1 MDSMEKIIKAMK
13 YLKERDEFITLRKL
27 HEVTKLSKTTI
38 QKYLMFLIGSG
49 RVRRRNIG
57 NQYIYE
63 LIE

>member
-1 MDSMEKIIKAMK
+1 MDNMEKIIEAMK

-27 HEVTKLSKTTI
+27 HKVTKLSKTTI
-38 QKYLMFLIGSG
+38 EKYLMFLIGSG
-49 RVRRRNIG
+49 KVRRRNIG